1 MKQDVDR
8 SSVFIRGKMTL
19 PLARC
24 RQNGGFSGRNIADH
38 SVIAISP
45 SPVLQEVRWL
55 YATSRHRYCAL
66 TTVKQAARAFAGPT
80 TTRYAS
86 RSGSG
91 EGRSFNRNRMRLTHA
106 DPILSARVRATARS
120 LLLSPTDSRQ
130 LSLCLVTS
138 PKQLF
143 TRYPNVLGSACP
155 GSARGS
161 RTISPAQSGQD
172 QEAVSG

>member
-1 MKQDVDR
+1 MGDT
-8 SSVFIRGKMTL
+8 SVEWRLQWSQQHCPT
-19 PLARC
+19 
-24 RQNGGFSGRNIADH
+24 
-38 SVIAISP
+38 VIAIIP
-45 SPVLQEVRWL
+45 SPVLQTSRRS
-55 YATSRHRYCAL
+55 YATSRHRCCAL
-66 TTVKQAARAFAGPT
+66 TTVRRAGCAFAGPT
-80 TTRYAS
+80 TTRHAS

-143 TRYPNVLGSACP
+143 TRYLNVLGSACP

-161 RTISPAQSGQD
+161 RTISPAQSVQD
-172 QEAVSG
+172 QEAVSR